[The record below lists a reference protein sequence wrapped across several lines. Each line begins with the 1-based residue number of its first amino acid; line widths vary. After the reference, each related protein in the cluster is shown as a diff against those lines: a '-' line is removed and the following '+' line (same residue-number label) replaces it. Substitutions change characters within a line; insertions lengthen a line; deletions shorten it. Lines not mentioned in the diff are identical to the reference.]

1 MGGEHMAAKIGRF
14 EIVRMLGKGAQGIV
28 YLARDSHLDRD
39 VAIKTLHATQEGMG
53 ALIQEA
59 RIVSKLQHGNIV
71 TLFDAGEHEGAPY
84 LVYAYVQGQTL
95 AHLLQAEPVLPLT
108 RAVQIVSSLLEA
120 LAYAHEQG
128 VLHLDIKP
136 ANIMLNA
143 SGQPQIM
150 DFGIARSISQPSPAR
165 IDGSPHYM
173 APEMVAGKKVT
184 PRADIYS
191 LGMVLYTLV
200 TGQPAVEGDD
210 VQEVLRKT
218 LQEATTAPSER
229 NIHVDAQLEAI
240 ILKALAKNPD
250 DRYANATAMNQAL
263 QQYLDPTRED
273 EKSAH
278 DSKHSTLEFLLRR
291 MRSKSDFPILSS
303 TLSEINRVVDD
314 ESASTNILTKT
325 ILQDFALTNKL
336 LRLVNTVTYGQFG
349 GKINTISKAVVILGF
364 ETVRN
369 VAMTLIL
376 FEFLQNKAQAAQLKD
391 DVLSSYFAGI
401 LAAQFSS
408 GRNIRDA
415 EEAMICSMFRNLG
428 KLLATFYFFEES
440 QEVARLV
447 EQGDSED
454 KAAVKVLGMGYSELG
469 VGVAK
474 SWNFPPRL
482 LAGMQRLVG
491 EVIKPYG
498 ELETLTVTVNL
509 ANELCAVIAHGN
521 AEQQTQGIRNIM
533 KRYKNAVAITE
544 PQLRAAIES
553 SLAEMSARAGIV
565 SVNLAQSALMKKMRQ
580 WAGEE
585 EMVAKEQA
593 PEVDSMAGI
602 TRLDMGHIAE
612 GGDMDE
618 ERHDADAILSAGI
631 QDVTNTLVEEHQL
644 NDIMQM
650 VLETMHRGMEFQRTI
665 ICVRDAKH
673 NVMAARF
680 GFGKDA
686 EAMLPKF
693 RFPLNSTPDVFQI
706 ALSKAADLS
715 IADINAPNIA
725 DKIPAWYRAMVSA
738 GSLLLLPI
746 VIKGKPIALFYADMP
761 AANSMQISQRQLSL
775 LRTLRNQAVLAIR
788 QKM

>member
-1 MGGEHMAAKIGRF
+1 MAAKIGRF
-14 EIVRMLGKGAQGIV
+14 EIVRMLGKGAQGV
-28 YLARDSHLDRD
+28 VHLARDTHLGRD

-95 AHLLQAEPVLPLT
+95 AQLLQAEPVLPLT
-108 RAVQIVSSLLEA
+108 RAVQIVSSLLDA
-120 LAYAHEQG
+120 VAYAHEQG

-136 ANIMLNA
+136 ANIMLSAN
-143 SGQPQIM
+143 GQPQIM
-150 DFGIARSISQPSPAR
+150 DFGIARSISQPVQGR
-165 IDGSPHYM
+165 IDGSPHFM
-173 APEMVAGKKVT
+173 APEMVSGKKVT
-184 PRADIYS
+184 PRADLYS
-191 LGMVLYTLV
+191 LGMLLYTLV

-218 LQEATTAPSER
+218 LHDATKAPSER

-250 DRYANATAMNQAL
+250 DRYAHAAAMHEAL

-273 EKSAH
+273 DKSAH

-521 AEQQTQGIRNIM
+521 AEQQTQGIRKIM
-533 KRYKNAVAITE
+533 KRYKEAVAMTE
-544 PQLRAAIES
+544 SQLRAAIEA

-585 EMVAKEQA
+585 EPVAQDKEQS
-593 PEVDSMAGI
+593 PQVDSMAGI
-602 TRLDMGHIAE
+602 TRLDMGHVADAE
-612 GGDMDE
+612 GDDG

-631 QDVTNTLVEEHQL
+631 QDVTNTLVEDHQL

-725 DKIPAWYRAMVSA
+725 DKIPAWYRALVSA

-746 VIKGKPIALFYADMP
+746 VIKDKPIALFYADMP

>member
-28 YLARDSHLDRD
+28 YLARDSHLGRD

-53 ALIQEA
+53 ALLQEA
-59 RIVSKLQHGNIV
+59 RIVSKLQHANIV

-95 AHLLQAEPVLPLT
+95 AQLLHAEPGLPLT
-108 RAVQIVSSLLEA
+108 RAVQIVSSLLDA
-120 LAYAHEQG
+120 VAYAHAQD

-143 SGQPQIM
+143 TGQPQIM
-150 DFGIARSISQPSPAR
+150 DFGIARSISQPPQGR
-165 IDGSPHYM
+165 IEGSPHYM
-173 APEMVAGKKVT
+173 APEMVTGKTIT
-184 PRADIYS
+184 PRADLYS
-191 LGMVLYTLV
+191 LGMLLYALV

-218 LQEATTAPSER
+218 LHDATTAPSER

-250 DRYANATAMNQAL
+250 DRYANAAAMNQAL

-273 EKSAH
+273 EKSGH
-278 DSKHSTLEFLLRR
+278 DGKHSTLEFLLRR
-291 MRSKSDFPILSS
+291 MQSKSDFPILSS

-447 EQGDSED
+447 EQGDGEE
-454 KAAVKVLGMGYSELG
+454 KAAVKVLGIGYSELG

-521 AEQQTQGIRNIM
+521 AEQQTQGIRKIM
-533 KRYKNAVAITE
+533 KRYKDAVAITE

-565 SVNLAQSALMKKMRQ
+565 SINLAQSALMKKMRQ

-585 EMVAKEQA
+585 EPVAKQPP

-602 TRLDMGHIAE
+602 TRLDMGHIADAE
-612 GGDMDE
+612 DGDAD
-618 ERHDADAILSAGI
+618 RHDADAILSAGI
-631 QDVTNTLVEEHQL
+631 QDVTNTLVEDHQL

-693 RFPLNSTPDVFQI
+693 RFPINTTPDVFQI
-706 ALSKAADLS
+706 ALSKVADLS

-725 DKIPAWYRAMVSA
+725 DKIPAWYRAMVTT

-746 VIKGKPIALFYADMP
+746 VIKEKPIALFYADMP
-761 AANSMQISQRQLSL
+761 TANSMQISQRQLSL